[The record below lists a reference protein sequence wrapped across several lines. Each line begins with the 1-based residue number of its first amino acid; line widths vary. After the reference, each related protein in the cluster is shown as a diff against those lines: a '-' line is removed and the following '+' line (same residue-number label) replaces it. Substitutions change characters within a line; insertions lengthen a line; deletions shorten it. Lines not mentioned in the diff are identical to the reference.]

1 MGFLPRAVR
10 WGLSTGAT
18 EAYAAATDKTVIS
31 DVDDVILG
39 KEETEK
45 QPDYSGRPLDAGK
58 EAPVTVIAKRG
69 SNTTL
74 AAIGNGQTSVF
85 VEVAEAFVAG
95 QTGDRY
101 TRCTVIRE
109 KASSTA
115 YDGNSENLDIF
126 VFTAGGP
133 SSVITEFTI
142 EAD

>member
-1 MGFLPRAVR
+1 MAFLPRKVR

-18 EAYAAATDKTVIS
+18 EAYAADTDTTLIA
-31 DVDDVILG
+31 DVDDVVLS

-58 EAPVTVIAKRG
+58 EASITVTSKRG
-69 SNTTL
+69 SNATL
-74 AAIGNGQTSVF
+74 AAIADGQTSVF
-85 VEVAEAFVAG
+85 AEVAEAFVAE
-95 QTGDRY
+95 QKGDRF

-126 VFTAGGP
+126 VFTASGP
-133 SSVITEFTI
+133 GSVIEEFTVS
-142 EAD
+142 A